1 MAQVQQRKL
10 VHKQFNSP
18 IALYSDENVQ
28 DKLNKELKLLSNG
41 AVGWVSNP
49 LMMSAI
55 NFPSPHSFLRHSFI
69 IHKYLRFYC
78 LLIERAQD
86 VRCVSSS
93 VMYNHE
99 KKIKRKK
106 SWQKTPNCSR
116 LVTFSPIVWWDE
128 MKADIYFSD

>member
-41 AVGWVSNP
+41 AVGWVLNS

-55 NFPSPHSFLRHSFI
+55 NFPSPPF
-69 IHKYLRFYC
+69 
-78 LLIERAQD
+78 
-86 VRCVSSS
+86 
-93 VMYNHE
+93 
-99 KKIKRKK
+99 
-106 SWQKTPNCSR
+106 
-116 LVTFSPIVWWDE
+116 FSPALFYHPQIFALLLFAYRARTGRALCQLKCDV
-128 MKADIYFSD
+128 